1 MTTTGLR
8 PRLNVRQRKDT
19 GYLPHS
25 SPFSLQFRP
34 AILYS
39 DGYLPL
45 VPEDKMKRTK
55 SIRHASFRKNW
66 SARHL
71 TPVALAVATVFMLAG
86 CEKSDETVSLYQN
99 ADDCSAANPG
109 KSAECTTAYNNALKE
124 AERTAPKYATRED
137 CVAEFGEGQCQ
148 QAPAQAGMAQKTRR
162 RPSNPAG
169 VSGCR

>member
-45 VPEDKMKRTK
+45 VPEDK
-55 SIRHASFRKNW
+55 NEN
-66 SARHL
+66 
-71 TPVALAVATVFMLAG
+71 G
-86 CEKSDETVSLYQN
+86 QN
-99 ADDCSAANPG
+99 P
-109 KSAECTTAYNNALKE
+109 
-124 AERTAPKYATRED
+124 YATHRS
-137 CVAEFGEGQCQ
+137 A
-148 QAPAQAGMAQKTRR
+148 KTGAR
-162 RPSNPAG
+162 AI
-169 VSGCR
+169 

>member
-45 VPEDKMKRTK
+45 VPEDKNETDK
-55 SIRHASFRKNW
+55 IH
-66 SARHL
+66 
-71 TPVALAVATVFMLAG
+71 TPRIVPQKL
-86 CEKSDETVSLYQN
+86 
-99 ADDCSAANPG
+99 
-109 KSAECTTAYNNALKE
+109 
-124 AERTAPKYATRED
+124 ERTPSDAGRAGRHRGLYA
-137 CVAEFGEGQCQ
+137 
-148 QAPAQAGMAQKTRR
+148 
-162 RPSNPAG
+162 
-169 VSGCR
+169 CRL

>member
-45 VPEDKMKRTK
+45 VPEDKNETDKIHTPR
-55 SIRHASFRKNW
+55 IVPQNW

-71 TPVALAVATVFMLAG
+71 TPVALAVATVLCWLAVKRVMKQCLSIKMLT
-86 CEKSDETVSLYQN
+86 TVQLQTRAKAPN
-99 ADDCSAANPG
+99 VPPR
-109 KSAECTTAYNNALKE
+109 TTM
-124 AERTAPKYATRED
+124 R
-137 CVAEFGEGQCQ
+137 
-148 QAPAQAGMAQKTRR
+148 
-162 RPSNPAG
+162 
-169 VSGCR
+169 

>member
-1 MTTTGLR
+1 
-8 PRLNVRQRKDT
+8 
-19 GYLPHS
+19 
-25 SPFSLQFRP
+25 
-34 AILYS
+34 
-39 DGYLPL
+39 
-45 VPEDKMKRTK
+45 MKRTK

-137 CVAEFGEGQCQ
+137 CIAEFGEGQCQ
-148 QAPAQAGMAQKTRR
+148 QAPA
-162 RPSNPAG
+162 P
-169 VSGCR
+169 VSYTHLDVYKRQTLHRWDQVDVAFGQQFTAFRQPQ